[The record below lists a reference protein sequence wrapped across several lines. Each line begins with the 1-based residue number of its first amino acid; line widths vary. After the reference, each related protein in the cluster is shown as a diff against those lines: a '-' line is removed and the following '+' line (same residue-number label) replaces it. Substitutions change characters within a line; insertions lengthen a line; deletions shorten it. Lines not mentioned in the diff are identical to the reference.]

1 MAITQNYGTGRRKSS
16 TARVFLRKGTGNIT
30 VNGRPLDEFF
40 GRETGRM
47 IVRQP
52 LELTKNTET
61 FDITVTT
68 TGGFLSLPF
77 SGVSEA
83 CCNWEKALQI
93 ADMAL
98 FLSSESAGYIT
109 GTILDCDGG
118 GQLLS
123 TSGELG

>member
-1 MAITQNYGTGRRKSS
+1 MACGS
-16 TARVFLRKGTGNIT
+16 TAFHRAYRW
-30 VNGRPLDEFF
+30 NGRHGATDANPGKTAALIAKIPL
-40 GRETGRM
+40 GRYGR
-47 IVRQP
+47 IP
-52 LELTKNTET
+52 E
-61 FDITVTT
+61 
-68 TGGFLSLPF
+68 
-77 SGVSEA
+77 
-83 CCNWEKALQI
+83 I